1 MTTFPDK
8 SMSLPE
14 IKNSS
19 LKLLN
24 VLMIPNYKKTFRNK
38 LLNTFDKPESPQ
50 PIQSHSLLPSTSTNT
65 YDLTIILDKKIIQT
79 SSHNPR
85 ITI

>member
-1 MTTFPDK
+1 MLLSET
-8 SMSLPE
+8 
-14 IKNSS
+14 KNSS
-19 LKLLN
+19 LKPSN
-24 VLMIPNYKKTFRNK
+24 ALMIPNYKKNYQDK